1 VLFSTPECRAVVID
15 LRAGDELGD
24 HSVRERATI
33 QVVSG
38 SVAITGG
45 GQTVEAEAGTLVTFA
60 PGERHALRAAGDA
73 RVLLLL
79 SPWPAPSHYE
89 SGETARPDRLPEN
102 AQSPSLD

>member
-1 VLFSTPECRAVVID
+1 MLFSTPECRAVVID
-15 LRAGDELGD
+15 LRSGDELGD

-38 SVAITGG
+38 SVAITSG
-45 GQTVEAEAGTLVTFA
+45 GQTVEAEAGALVTFA

-89 SGETARPDRLPEN
+89 SGEDARPDRLPEN